1 MESLEHLDL
10 VQLIIDQLSMNQSV
24 IDNKTFIISNY
35 GCQYTVYLENL
46 PKVRIER
53 AEPLDCFDCYDSIQ
67 YAKCAASYFND
78 QTSPTEVLVD
88 EQKKSVLFRKE
99 FQAQIGW
106 PLGVQFYQSL
116 EDIDQTVT
124 AFKEACSMDDELF
137 QIRLEEQIR
146 REQGIDQDNDYVYGT
161 NQ

>member
-1 MESLEHLDL
+1 MDSLEHLDH
-10 VQLIIDQLSMNQSV
+10 VQLILEQLSLNQRV
-24 IDNKTFIISNY
+24 IDNKTFMISNY
-35 GCQYTVYLENL
+35 GRQYTVFLENL

-53 AEPLDCFDCYDSIQ
+53 AEPLDCFDCYESIQ
-67 YAKCAASYFND
+67 YAKCAAYYFND

-88 EQKKSVLFRKE
+88 EQKNSVLFRKE

-124 AFKEACSMDDELF
+124 AFRESCSMDDELF
-137 QIRLEEQIR
+137 QIRLEEQIQ
-146 REQGIDQDNDYVYGT
+146 REMGTDQDDE
-161 NQ
+161 